1 MRDGSSARSFAKLAV
16 GMMVNRGA
24 LALVALLP
32 APLLHAATA
41 SIEGNVVQVLAT
53 GDGRF
58 GGCMAA
64 LDVAPADSGLD
75 CAGRWVTFSCTGEHA
90 EKEDAHRMFESLL
103 AAVVADK
110 SVEMWVTDEKKH
122 GEYCHASRIK
132 IQDDPHVDEDSDGDG
147 VLDLDDDV
155 PLNASETVDTD
166 DDGVGDNTDTDDD
179 NDGVS
184 DADDAFPLDANESVD
199 TDGDGVGDNAD
210 TDDDNDG
217 TLDVDD
223 DCPLDPD
230 DNYVRADLTVE
241 SPSVSDSNL
250 NAGAS
255 FTFSATVRNEGAGQA
270 AATTLR
276 YYRSTDATITTGD
289 TEVGTDAV
297 AALAASGFAD
307 KSIDLT
313 APDDPGTYYYG
324 ACVDTVEDESN
335 ANNNCSLS
343 VAVMVVSGGE
353 TADDHGND
361 IDSATSVSVPS
372 NTDGEL
378 EEGGDRDYF
387 RVEVAQATT
396 LTVETTGSTDT
407 LGTLFDADEE
417 SLETNDDGGSGTNF
431 LIERAVEPGTHY
443 VEVRGYNDSS
453 TGAYELRVSA
463 TDGGGGGAP
472 DLVVESPSVS
482 ESDVEP
488 GASFTLSATVRNG
501 GDGEAAATTLRY
513 YRSTDATITTGDTEV
528 GTDAVSALAAS
539 AASVESISL
548 TAPSSAGTYYYGA
561 CVGSVSGES
570 DTTNNCSSA
579 VRVTVGGDAAVTH
592 EFTQCSGR
600 VITFGSVLVTI
611 RGTVQAHRSVTS
623 VYVTGTANDRQV
635 RRLPLGS
642 ISAGDSKN
650 YTMIGTITTYASTL
664 RCGVSVE
671 WRELR

>member
-90 EKEDAHRMFESLL
+90 AKEDAHRMFESLR

-110 SVEMWVTDEKKH
+110 SVEMWVTDAKKH

-132 IQDDPHVDEDSDGDG
+132 IQDDPHVDEDSDADG
-147 VLDLDDDV
+147 VLDLEDDV

-199 TDGDGVGDNAD
+199 TDGDGVGDNED

-223 DCPLDPD
+223 DCPLDPE
-230 DNYVRADLTVE
+230 DNCVRADLTVE

-297 AALAASGFAD
+297 
-307 KSIDLT
+307 
-313 APDDPGTYYYG
+313 
-324 ACVDTVEDESN
+324 
-335 ANNNCSLS
+335 
-343 VAVMVVSGGE
+343 
-353 TADDHGND
+353 
-361 IDSATSVSVPS
+361 
-372 NTDGEL
+372 
-378 EEGGDRDYF
+378 
-387 RVEVAQATT
+387 
-396 LTVETTGSTDT
+396 
-407 LGTLFDADEE
+407 
-417 SLETNDDGGSGTNF
+417 
-431 LIERAVEPGTHY
+431 
-443 VEVRGYNDSS
+443 
-453 TGAYELRVSA
+453 
-463 TDGGGGGAP
+463 
-472 DLVVESPSVS
+472 
-482 ESDVEP
+482 
-488 GASFTLSATVRNG
+488 
-501 GDGEAAATTLRY
+501 
-513 YRSTDATITTGDTEV
+513 
-528 GTDAVSALAAS
+528 SALAAS
-539 AASVESISL
+539 STSDQSIGL
-548 TAPSSAGTYYYGA
+548 TAPSTAGTYYYGA
-561 CVGSVSGES
+561 CVETVSGES
-570 DTTNNCSSA
+570 GTGNNCSSA
-579 VRVTVGGDAAVTH
+579 VRVTVAGNGGGVGSTFSALDADNGYATGIAYANGRFYVADIEDDKVLSPTKPGRSRANSSDAWADIRSRH
-592 EFTQCSGR
+592 IGQSGGRLCGIRSGR
-600 VITFGSVLVTI
+600 PGRVPVRMRLISIAGQ
-611 RGTVQAHRSVTS
+611 G
-623 VYVTGTANDRQV
+623 RQV
-635 RRLPLGS
+635 FDATYLSSARFRFRLGCR
-642 ISAGDSKN
+642 
-650 YTMIGTITTYASTL
+650 TTDNGL
-664 RCGVSVE
+664 
-671 WRELR
+671 